1 LEIGVLATTVVKQG
15 LETEYGWYVKQL
27 EIEHD
32 VGSFCVNYQM
42 EGPHL
47 AVGV

>member
-1 LEIGVLATTVVKQG
+1 LETVFLATTVVKQG
-15 LETEYGWYVKQL
+15 LETEYGWYMKQL
-27 EIEHD
+27 ESE
-32 VGSFCVNYQM
+32 VAAGSFCVNYQM